1 MAIEDKDT
9 TDLSVAPIVGPD
21 DPRRFT
27 DSGIEIQPLYTEAD
41 LPEDLDLGEPG
52 EFPFTRG
59 IHREMYRKRR
69 WTMRQY
75 AGYASA
81 NESNERYK
89 YLLKNGST
97 GLSMAFDLPT
107 QLGLDSDDPRCLGE
121 VGRTGV
127 AIDTIED
134 MRMAFDGIPLDE
146 VSTSMTIN
154 APASVLLLL
163 YELVAEEQGV
173 PSEKLAGTVQ
183 NDILKEYIARGNFI
197 YPPEPSMRLATD
209 LFAYCTGEHPE
220 VEHGLD
226 LGLPLPREGLL
237 GGPGGR
243 VHAGQRHGLRA
254 GGARRRASTVDD
266 FAPRLAFFFNGHNN
280 VFQEVAKFRAARNMW
295 AHAMRDRFGAEDPKS
310 QTIRFHT
317 QTGGVTLTA
326 QQPVNNI
333 VRVALQGFA
342 AVCGGTQSLHT
353 NGYDEAL
360 ALPSERAAKI
370 ALRTQQIL
378 AHESGAADT
387 VDPFAGSY
395 YVEAL
400 TADIERRAWA
410 LIEKIDEMGGSVEAI
425 AFIKSEIEESAFGY
439 HERYRTGQ
447 DIVVGVNKYEEDDI
461 EVEDILPRRPR
472 DRARPARA
480 PEGVQGR
487 AATRSSPSKRL
498 EELRKAAPRA
508 PTTCSRTSS
517 RRSRTTARSAR
528 SAARCASSSA
538 STSRSTSAIRSA
550 VPRCSALLA
559 RGAGGGRADARRA
572 RRRRRAG
579 ALHRYYSASTN
590 THWVTPTP
598 VTGDFAYEQTLGF
611 LRPRPEPGGR
621 RSTAAARAA
630 PTTSS
635 RSTPAARARPARRLR
650 LGRVRAAVDE
660 PSVPLYRCR
669 AAGHRP
675 LRLPTTRAARA
686 TPARAGS
693 GYLRAPDARPA
704 RYNNGSTT
712 WVTSGMPSA
721 GFALE
726 AGIGFLLQEPGG
738 NRSALYECAVGRR
751 PFLSLDAGLRG
762 PAAEQGLSGYVYARR
777 RRTRTTARVPL
788 HGRREHFASVDP
800 GCEGQRGEG
809 LLGYARRTQ
818 ELLKRAYSPSTNT
831 HWVTAGAVPPGWF
844 QEFVARLR
852 ATSARAATAQAL
864 VRLPARAPPT
874 SSCRSTRG
882 CEGRTQLGRE
892 GWLYTDAAGR
902 RRDRAAVPLP
912 APRHRPLR
920 LLDAGL
926 RGPDARVAAR
936 PPAHGRSPEPPPEP
950 LRLTCAPS
958 ARQGDRVA
966 ARAEACAA
974 SASAGATT
982 ISRPRP
988 QRRRHA
994 GRRGARS

>member
-27 DSGIEIQPLYTEAD
+27 DSGIEIKPLYTASD
-41 LPEDLDLGEPG
+41 MPEDLDLGEPG

-81 NESNERYK
+81 RESNERYK

-127 AIDTIED
+127 AIDTLED

-173 PSEKLAGTVQ
+173 PSEKLTGTVQ

-197 YPPEPSMRLATD
+197 YPPEPSMRLVTD
-209 LFAYCTGEHPE
+209 LFAYCKDNVPKWNTVSISGYHFREKGCSAVQE
-220 VEHGLD
+220 VAFTLANGMAYVQAALDAGL
-226 LGLPLPREGLL
+226 
-237 GGPGGR
+237 
-243 VHAGQRHGLRA
+243 A
-254 GGARRRASTVDD
+254 VDD

-295 AHAMRDRFGAEDPKS
+295 AHAMRDRFGSEDPKS

-326 QQPVNNI
+326 QQPINNI

-425 AFIKSEIEESAFGY
+425 AFIKGEIEESAFGY

-461 EVEDILPRRPR
+461 EVEEILRVDPETER
-472 DRARPARA
+472 DQLERLKKFKSERDQELA
-480 PEGVQGR
+480 G
-487 AATRSSPSKRL
+487 KRL
-498 EELRKAAPRA
+498 EELK
-508 PTTCSRTSS
+508 
-517 RRSRTTARSAR
+517 
-528 SAARCASSSA
+528 
-538 STSRSTSAIRSA
+538 
-550 VPRCSALLA
+550 
-559 RGAGGGRADARRA
+559 G
-572 RRRRRAG
+572 
-579 ALHRYYSASTN
+579 
-590 THWVTPTP
+590 
-598 VTGDFAYEQTLGF
+598 
-611 LRPRPEPGGR
+611 
-621 RSTAAARAA
+621 
-630 PTTSS
+630 
-635 RSTPAARARPARRLR
+635 
-650 LGRVRAAVDE
+650 
-660 PSVPLYRCR
+660 
-669 AAGHRP
+669 
-675 LRLPTTRAARA
+675 
-686 TPARAGS
+686 
-693 GYLRAPDARPA
+693 
-704 RYNNGSTT
+704 
-712 WVTSGMPSA
+712 
-721 GFALE
+721 
-726 AGIGFLLQEPGG
+726 
-738 NRSALYECAVGRR
+738 
-751 PFLSLDAGLRG
+751 
-762 PAAEQGLSGYVYARR
+762 AAEGTGNLLPYIKQALKDHCSIGEVCGAM
-777 RRTRTTARVPL
+777 
-788 HGRREHFASVDP
+788 REHF
-800 GCEGQRGEG
+800 GE
-809 LLGYARRTQ
+809 Y
-818 ELLKRAYSPSTNT
+818 
-831 HWVTAGAVPPGWF
+831 
-844 QEFVARLR
+844 
-852 ATSARAATAQAL
+852 
-864 VRLPARAPPT
+864 
-874 SSCRSTRG
+874 
-882 CEGRTQLGRE
+882 
-892 GWLYTDAAGR
+892 
-902 RRDRAAVPLP
+902 
-912 APRHRPLR
+912 RPE
-920 LLDAGL
+920 
-926 RGPDARVAAR
+926 
-936 PPAHGRSPEPPPEP
+936 H
-950 LRLTCAPS
+950 
-958 ARQGDRVA
+958 
-966 ARAEACAA
+966 
-974 SASAGATT
+974 
-982 ISRPRP
+982 
-988 QRRRHA
+988 
-994 GRRGARS
+994 